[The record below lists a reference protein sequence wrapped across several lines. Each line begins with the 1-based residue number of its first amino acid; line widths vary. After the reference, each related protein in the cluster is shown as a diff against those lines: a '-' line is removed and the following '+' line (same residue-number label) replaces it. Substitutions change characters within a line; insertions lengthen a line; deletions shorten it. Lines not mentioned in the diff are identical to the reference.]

1 MAQITFGLRV
11 AQAASRV
18 LGEYVF
24 GALLR
29 DYFNLG
35 AVWFGYFILCR
46 LLSRFFLLVFLLLL
60 C

>member
-1 MAQITFGLRV
+1 MAQINFGVRV

-46 LLSRFFLLVFLLLL
+46 LFSRVLFVFLLLL
-60 C
+60 F